1 MGKSLSKRVFTLN
14 LALSTLF
21 RHDTS
26 IQCCYLVTVFAYV
39 GPVCVFSV
47 CIPSTTRLFTM
58 KKHLVPENLM
68 ELSEVH

>member
-1 MGKSLSKRVFTLN
+1 MGQSLSKRFFMLN

-26 IQCCYLVTVFAYV
+26 VQC
-39 GPVCVFSV
+39 CVFSV
-47 CIPSTTRLFTM
+47 CIPSTIRLFTM

>member
-21 RHDTS
+21 RNDTS
-26 IQCCYLVTVFAYV
+26 VQF
-39 GPVCVFSV
+39 CVFSV
-47 CIPSTTRLFTM
+47 CIPSTIRLFTM
-58 KKHLVPENLM
+58 KKHLVPENMM

>member
-21 RHDTS
+21 RHEPLS
-26 IQCCYLVTVFAYV
+26 SVVF
-39 GPVCVFSV
+39 FSV
-47 CIPSTTRLFTM
+47 CIPSTIRLFTM

>member
-1 MGKSLSKRVFTLN
+1 MGKSLSNRVCTMN

-21 RHDTS
+21 RHDAS
-26 IQCCYLVTVFAYV
+26 IQF
-39 GPVCVFSV
+39 CVFSV
-47 CIPSTTRLFTM
+47 CIPSTIRLFTM

>member
-21 RHDTS
+21 CHETS
-26 IQCCYLVTVFAYV
+26 VQCCVFE
-39 GPVCVFSV
+39 CLH
-47 CIPSTTRLFTM
+47 ISTIRLLTM

>member
-26 IQCCYLVTVFAYV
+26 VQW
-39 GPVCVFSV
+39 CVFSV
-47 CIPSTTRLFTM
+47 CIPSTIRLFTM